1 MYEINIDTAQQFIIN
16 KLDEANKKSL
26 LHWAQPNSLADRGY
40 DVCFTKA
47 LAEYKNSVCPSNPLI
62 SIETSTKNEIEN
74 KCKMTL
80 SDALWDLCRKNIL
93 RPGVSHQ
100 NNTFSPVL
108 TVNDGYA
115 VTAYGKNWLSKFST
129 SDLLPAD
136 PHQLSS
142 VFEQH
147 QTLYGYNY
155 YKRAKEAVNCYL
167 SGNYLACC
175 VMCGAA
181 TESILLSAA
190 FIKKD
195 RDSVLSEYKCSGG
208 RRKIENVL
216 FGKARK
222 EIKDIYSK
230 YTDII
235 SYWRDETS
243 HGHDTDV
250 DCDEAFISMLTLLR
264 FAVFI
269 KEHWDEV
276 TSCSTEL
283 ARI

>member
-1 MYEINIDTAQQFIIN
+1 MYEINIDTAQQFIIS
-16 KLDEANKKSL
+16 KLHEANKKSL
-26 LHWAQPNSLADRGY
+26 LHWGQSNSLADRGY
-40 DVCFTKA
+40 DVCFTKT
-47 LAEYKNSVCPSNPLI
+47 LAEYKNSVCPSNPLT
-62 SIETSTKNEIEN
+62 SINTSTRTEIEN
-74 KCKMTL
+74 KCKIAL

-93 RPGVSHQ
+93 RPGVSHH

-115 VTAYGKNWLSKFST
+115 VTEYGKNWLSAFNT

-136 PHQLSS
+136 PHKLSS

-195 RDSVLSEYKCSGG
+195 RDSILSEYKSSGG

-216 FGKARK
+216 FGKAPK
-222 EIKDIYSK
+222 EIKDRYSK

-235 SYWRDETS
+235 SYWRDETG

-269 KEHWDEV
+269 KEHWEEI
-276 TSCSTEL
+276 TYCSTKL
-283 ARI
+283 ALT